1 MAKKVRNPRVPRTRN
16 HETMTES
23 AFWGMI
29 RSALRRRTI
38 MWKPVAAAKL
48 LARRRYKGPNKRR
61 KWEYQC
67 AECKNYFHD
76 KDVAVDHIV
85 PAGTL
90 KCSADLPQFID
101 NLFCEIDG
109 LQCLCKTCHDAKTLK
124 ERKKK

>member
-16 HETMTES
+16 HFTMTES

-38 MWKPVAAAKL
+38 MWKPVAEAKL
-48 LARRRYKGPNKRR
+48 LARRRYKGTNKRR

-67 AECKNYFHD
+67 AECKNWFHD
-76 KDVAVDHIV
+76 KETAVDHKV

-90 KCSADLPQFID
+90 KCSADLALFID
-101 NLFCEIDG
+101 NLFCEVDG
-109 LQCLCKTCHDAKTLK
+109 LQLLCNECHDKKTLK
-124 ERKKK
+124 ERKK

>member
-1 MAKKVRNPRVPRTRN
+1 MCAKQRVPRTRN

-38 MWKPVAAAKL
+38 MWKPVSAAKL
-48 LARRRYKGPNKRR
+48 LARRKYVGTNKRR

-67 AECKNYFHD
+67 AKCKNYFAD
-76 KDVAVDHIV
+76 KEVAVDHIV

-90 KCSADLPQFID
+90 KCSADLPLFVD
-101 NLFCEIDG
+101 NLFIEVGG
-109 LQCLCKTCHDAKTLK
+109 LQVLCNTCHDKKTLK

>member
-1 MAKKVRNPRVPRTRN
+1 MVKKVRNPRVPRTRN
-16 HETMTES
+16 AGTMTES

-38 MWKPVAAAKL
+38 MWKPVAEAKL

-67 AECKNYFHD
+67 AECKQFFPD
-76 KDVAVDHIV
+76 KEVAVDHIV

-101 NLFCEIDG
+101 NLFCEVKG
-109 LQCLCKTCHDAKTLK
+109 LQCLCNNCHNKKTLK
-124 ERKKK
+124 ERKK